1 MSETTIVVFA
11 LAVIAVLINWKSLR
25 DLERAGEKPWLM
37 LGGGALLL
45 WYIFMDDFILPVILL
60 AAFLPWLIL
69 RKLGKRGNRIYFTG
83 LGIIAAI
90 TAIYFFLLIWSDS
103 WGLGE
108 ALLFFLCT
116 FVEVLIFIV
125 VALVYRNNHREQDQS
140 AS

>member
-37 LGGGALLL
+37 LGVGALLL

-60 AAFLPWLIL
+60 AAFVPWLLL

-90 TAIYFFLLIWSDS
+90 TAPGNTLQFFPIRAPSMMVTFDPIHVPSPISTS
-103 WGLGE
+103 W
-108 ALLFFLCT
+108 
-116 FVEVLIFIV
+116 
-125 VALVYRNNHREQDQS
+125 
-140 AS
+140 